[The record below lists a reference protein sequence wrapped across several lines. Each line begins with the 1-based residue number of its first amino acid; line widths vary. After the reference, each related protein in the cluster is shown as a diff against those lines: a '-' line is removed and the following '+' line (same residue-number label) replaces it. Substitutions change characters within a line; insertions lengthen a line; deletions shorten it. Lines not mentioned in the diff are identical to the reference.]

1 MKKTK
6 LLLLGLLVSAY
17 FSSCSKDENFD
28 VINLQVNSDTNFV
41 DNREVIAIAT
51 MFQFPID
58 NTKISTRSISTYL
71 EVDNITPI
79 GNEEKPSYYIVNYKN
94 NSGFSIIA
102 GDKRANA
109 VLAFSTEGNF
119 NLDLKNMPTGLIEWL
134 DNTDAYISEI
144 RITNQRINQIE
155 DQQIP
160 QEIDPCNDEVIRVG
174 PLLKTEWGQYNGY
187 NNRVPK
193 TGCDKAWYN
202 PEGKA
207 PAGCVAVAT
216 AQIMGYHKYPKS
228 FNWSIMPD
236 TYGNDETAIL
246 MRDLGVYLK
255 IDYKCDGSSAYV
267 SDIPK
272 TLKLLGYNSAKHKSY
287 GTSDYNLVVNQID
300 TKLPVVLGGATNSV
314 WGTIGIYPN
323 GHAWVCDG
331 YSRHKSCNPNGGFSS
346 ALFFHMNWGW
356 DNGLYNGWFDHGNWA
371 PERNNNGYNNRTEI
385 VYDIKP

>member
-1 MKKTK
+1 MKKNKVLIFLT
-6 LLLLGLLVSAY
+6 LACS
-17 FSSCSKDENFD
+17 FCFSCSKDENFD
-28 VINLQVNSDTNFV
+28 EISKTGIDSNFV
-41 DNREVIAIAT
+41 EQREAIALAS
-51 MFQFPID
+51 MLEFPID
-58 NTKISTRSISTYL
+58 NTKTSTRSINTYL

-79 GNEEKPSYYIVNYKN
+79 GNGEKPSYYIVNYKN

-119 NLDLKNMPTGLIEWL
+119 NLDLENMPTGLIEWL
-134 DNTDAYISEI
+134 DNADTYIGEV
-144 RITNQRINQIE
+144 RTGRKINQIE

-160 QEIDPCNDEVIRVG
+160 QEIDPCNDEVIQVG

-216 AQIMGYHKYPKS
+216 AQVMGYHKYPKS
-228 FNWSIMPD
+228 FNWSLMPER
-236 TYGNDETAIL
+236 YGSDETAIL
-246 MRDLGVYLK
+246 MRDLGIYLK
-255 IDYKCDGSSAYV
+255 IDYNCDGSSGYV

-272 TLKLLGYNSAKHKSY
+272 TLKLLGYNSAKQKNY
-287 GTSDYNLVVNQID
+287 GTSDYNLVANQID
-300 TKLPVVLGGATNSV
+300 RKLPVILGGAKDSV

-356 DNGLYNGWFDHGNWA
+356 DNGLYNGWFDHGDWA